1 MPGDDS
7 AVSATAP
14 GTPGAGAGRPVGR
27 SAVRR
32 RVRRLID
39 GGLLL
44 QGGVQGSPVLRL
56 FARWVRRPLLPAVR
70 LWRRNIQLKV
80 VATTLLMSLGVVLL
94 LGFVVIGQVRNG
106 LLDAKV
112 KGAESQATGGF
123 RVAETLA
130 RSAGEGTSDGNARDG
145 LPRQNSAIWL
155 NDLVQQMSA
164 SGQGA
169 FHVVTLNPPGE
180 GGNVSARAPRGSGN
194 VDAPASVPLTLREGV
209 DDNTGPSRSYT
220 RIIYSDGRPSQP
232 GLAIGTQLST
242 PQSDRYELYYLFPLA
257 QEEKS
262 LSLVKTTLAT
272 AGLFVVVLLGA
283 IAWLVV
289 RQVVTPVRMA
299 AGIAERLSAGRLQE
313 RMKVT
318 GEDDIARLGEAFNKM
333 AQNLQLKIQ
342 QLEAL
347 SRMQRRF
354 VSDVSHELRTP
365 LTTVRMAADVI
376 HEARV
381 DFDPVTARSAELLA
395 DQLDRF
401 ESLLAD
407 LLEISRFDAGAAA
420 LEAEP
425 IDLREVVRRVVGGAE
440 PLAERKGTRIRVVG
454 DQQPVIAEAD
464 TRRVERVLRNLVVNA
479 VEHGEGRDVV
489 VRLATAGGAVAVAV
503 RDYGVGLKPG
513 EATRVFSRFWR
524 ADPARA
530 RTTGGTGLGLS
541 IALEDARLHGGWLQA
556 WGEPGGG
563 SQFRLT
569 LPRTADEALR
579 GSPIPLEPED
589 SRRNRDAAQGP
600 PPPPAD
606 GSAVTVPAQ
615 LSAAARAVPAPA
627 TGRRD
632 PAAGLHSRPGA
643 PRSAASTVP
652 PRAGGPGRS
661 PLPQQGG
668 STTGT
673 TPVVDPAALPSNG
686 SRVVPRRD
694 GTGPA
699 SATHGEATEDVT
711 TLCGP
716 GTTSGARRPHTPG
729 DGTGP
734 AAAPDTGARDGRGVR
749 KGHGD
754 GRDDGRGAGRG
765 AGDVDGDVGEDVDG
779 RDDGSGHEHVGGHGD
794 RHVGGRRDLGGRVD
808 ADRHRGGDRSAG
820 GDRGTGGAGDRTGA
834 PGTSAALTGT
844 TGDRPGNE
852 REEPRG

>member
-1 MPGDDS
+1 MSGDS
-7 AVSATAP
+7 AASAP
-14 GTPGAGAGRPVGR
+14 GRTGAGAGRPVGR
-27 SAVRR
+27 KTAGSRWG
-32 RVRRLID
+32 RLLE
-39 GGLLL
+39 GGLL

-56 FARWVRRPLLPAVR
+56 FMRWVRRPLLPVMR

-112 KGAESQATGGF
+112 NASQSQATGGF
-123 RVAETLA
+123 AVARQQADEA
-130 RSAGEGTSDGNARDG
+130 AAVPGDESAVDGRPA
-145 LPRQNSAIWL
+145 QNVIQWMS
-155 NDLVQQMSA
+155 DLVS
-164 SGQGA
+164 SLSSGGQGA
-169 FHVVTLNPPGE
+169 FDVVTLPAGSDSGNGRGPRAS
-180 GGNVSARAPRGSGN
+180 GGVDPNKSVPEDLRTRVSA
-194 VDAPASVPLTLREGV
+194 
-209 DDNTGPSRSYT
+209 NTAAAQSYT
-220 RIIYSDGRPSQP
+220 RITYSGTDKESQP
-232 GLAIGTQLST
+232 ALVIGKEVNDPNGDPYQ
-242 PQSDRYELYYLFPLA
+242 LYYLFPLT

-262 LSLVKTTLAT
+262 LSLVKGTLAT

-342 QLEAL
+342 QLEDL

-401 ESLLAD
+401 ESLLSD

-420 LEAEP
+420 LEADA
-425 IDLREVVRRVVGGAE
+425 IDLREVVRRVVSGAE
-440 PLAERKGTRIRVVG
+440 PLAERKGTHIRVVG
-454 DQQPVIAEAD
+454 DQQPVVAEAD
-464 TRRVERVLRNLVVNA
+464 ARRLERVLRNLVVNA
-479 VEHGEGRDVV
+479 VEHGEGKDVV
-489 VRLATAGGAVAVAV
+489 VRLASAGGAVAVAV

-569 LPRTADEALR
+569 LPRTADEPLR
-579 GSPIPLEPED
+579 GSPIPLEPKD
-589 SRRNRDAAQGP
+589 SRRNRGLNAAGP
-600 PPPPAD
+600 PRGGEKTA
-606 GSAVTVPAQ
+606 TVPVQPTGEISPLARP
-615 LSAAARAVPAPA
+615 SAAPTA
-627 TGRRD
+627 D
-632 PAAGLHSRPGA
+632 P
-643 PRSAASTVP
+643 T
-652 PRAGGPGRS
+652 
-661 PLPQQGG
+661 
-668 STTGT
+668 
-673 TPVVDPAALPSNG
+673 ALPGNG
-686 SRVVPRRD
+686 ARVVPRPAGGAVRPHDDTTTTAPD
-694 GTGPA
+694 GVRGTA
-699 SATHGEATEDVT
+699 SDRPGTRVAEPGRQGEAT
-711 TLCGP
+711 
-716 GTTSGARRPHTPG
+716 R
-729 DGTGP
+729 
-734 AAAPDTGARDGRGVR
+734 GR
-749 KGHGD
+749 
-754 GRDDGRGAGRG
+754 
-765 AGDVDGDVGEDVDG
+765 
-779 RDDGSGHEHVGGHGD
+779 
-794 RHVGGRRDLGGRVD
+794 
-808 ADRHRGGDRSAG
+808 
-820 GDRGTGGAGDRTGA
+820 
-834 PGTSAALTGT
+834 
-844 TGDRPGNE
+844 
-852 REEPRG
+852 

>member
-1 MPGDDS
+1 MTGDS
-7 AVSATAP
+7 AASAP
-14 GTPGAGAGRPVGR
+14 GRSGARPERPVGR
-27 SAVRR
+27 KKPGSRWGR
-32 RVRRLID
+32 FLES
-39 GGLLL
+39 GLLL
-44 QGGVQGSPVLRL
+44 QGGVQGSPVIRL
-56 FARWVRRPLLPAVR
+56 FMRWVRRPLLPVMR

-80 VATTLLMSLGVVLL
+80 VVTTLLMSLGVVLL

-112 KGAESQATGGF
+112 KASQSQATGGF
-123 RVAETLA
+123 AVAKQRA
-130 RSAGEGTSDGNARDG
+130 DDAASGTGDDGATSVG
-145 LPRQNSAIWL
+145 GPAQNVTPWMS
-155 NDLVQQMSA
+155 DLVS
-164 SGQGA
+164 SLSSGGQGA
-169 FHVVTLNPPGE
+169 FDVVTLPATDAEGAGGRGQRASGE
-180 GGNVSARAPRGSGN
+180 
-194 VDAPASVPLTLREGV
+194 VDWNRSVPADLRERIGKS
-209 DDNTGPSRSYT
+209 TTAAQSYT
-220 RIIYSDGRPSQP
+220 RITYNNPTKDSQP
-232 GLAIGTQLST
+232 GLVIGQQVDD
-242 PQSDRYELYYLFPLA
+242 PNGDPYQLYYLFPLT

-262 LSLVKTTLAT
+262 LSLVKGTLAT

-333 AQNLQLKIQ
+333 AQNLQLKIS
-342 QLEAL
+342 QLEDL

-425 IDLREVVRRVVGGAE
+425 IDLRDVVRRVVSGAE
-440 PLAERKGTRIRVVG
+440 PLAERKGTRIRVLG
-454 DQQPVIAEAD
+454 DQQPVVAEAD
-464 TRRVERVLRNLVVNA
+464 ARRVERVLRNLVVNA

-489 VRLATAGGAVAVAV
+489 VKLAAAGGAVAVAV

-569 LPRTADEALR
+569 LPRTADEPLR
-579 GSPIPLEPED
+579 GSPIPLEPKD
-589 SRRNRDAAQGP
+589 SRRNRGLDDAGLP
-600 PPPPAD
+600 CGGGD
-606 GSAVTVPAQ
+606 GEKRATVPAQ
-615 LSAAARAVPAPA
+615 PVSGPVSQGAK
-627 TGRRD
+627 RD
-632 PAAGLHSRPGA
+632 PIP
-643 PRSAASTVP
+643 PRSAPTA
-652 PRAGGPGRS
+652 
-661 PLPQQGG
+661 
-668 STTGT
+668 
-673 TPVVDPAALPSNG
+673 DPTALPGQG
-686 SRVVPRRD
+686 SRVVPR
-694 GTGPA
+694 PA
-699 SATHGEATEDVT
+699 SGTRRQEEPAGAEQQ
-711 TLCGP
+711 GP
-716 GTTSGARRPHTPG
+716 GDDAGRPE
-729 DGTGP
+729 
-734 AAAPDTGARDGRGVR
+734 
-749 KGHGD
+749 
-754 GRDDGRGAGRG
+754 GAGREGG
-765 AGDVDGDVGEDVDG
+765 AGGRAGRDPVVNGPRDEDDHSAGTGSRATGPGDVDRQGEASRG
-779 RDDGSGHEHVGGHGD
+779 R
-794 RHVGGRRDLGGRVD
+794 
-808 ADRHRGGDRSAG
+808 
-820 GDRGTGGAGDRTGA
+820 
-834 PGTSAALTGT
+834 
-844 TGDRPGNE
+844 
-852 REEPRG
+852 

>member
-1 MPGDDS
+1 MSRDSSPVPPG
-7 AVSATAP
+7 AP
-14 GTPGAGAGRPVGR
+14 GGR
-27 SAVRR
+27 SGRTGGPPRR
-32 RVRRLID
+32 GSTFGRLLD

-80 VATTLLMSLGVVLL
+80 VVTTLLMSLGVVLM
-94 LGFVVIGQVRNG
+94 LGFAVMSSVNNG
-106 LLDAKV
+106 LLKAKV
-112 KGAESQATGGF
+112 KASQSQADGGF
-123 RVAETLA
+123 RAAQDEA
-130 RSAGEGTSDGNARDG
+130 
-145 LPRQNSAIWL
+145 NSARPSSGQESGTADGRTTPPTAVWMSDLVEQLSSGGQSAFNVVTLSPTSTGSGSGSGSVRGPRASGGVDPIQSVPEELRESVDKGTRAYQSNTRIVFNDGREAQPGLVIGKRL
-155 NDLVQQMSA
+155 NDLN
-164 SGQGA
+164 GA
-169 FHVVTLNPPGE
+169 P
-180 GGNVSARAPRGSGN
+180 
-194 VDAPASVPLTLREGV
+194 
-209 DDNTGPSRSYT
+209 Y
-220 RIIYSDGRPSQP
+220 Q
-232 GLAIGTQLST
+232 
-242 PQSDRYELYYLFPLA
+242 LYYLFPLT
-257 QEEKS
+257 QEEES
-262 LSLVKTTLAT
+262 LGVVRTTLAT

-299 AGIAERLSAGRLQE
+299 AGVAERLSAGRLQE

-342 QLEAL
+342 QLEEL

-440 PLAERKGTRIRVVG
+440 PLAERKGTRVRIVG
-454 DQQPVIAEAD
+454 DHQPVIAEAD
-464 TRRVERVLRNLVVNA
+464 ARRVERVLRNLVVNA
-479 VEHGEGRDVV
+479 VEHGEGQDVV
-489 VRLATAGGAVAVAV
+489 VRLAAAGGAVAVAV

-569 LPRTADEALR
+569 LPRTADEPLR

-589 SRRNRDAAQGP
+589 SRRHRGLNDAGLPLGGLNKLA
-600 PPPPAD
+600 
-606 GSAVTVPAQ
+606 TVPAQ
-615 LSAAARAVPAPA
+615 PSAAERVAP
-627 TGRRD
+627 
-632 PAAGLHSRPGA
+632 P
-643 PRSAASTVP
+643 VP
-652 PRAGGPGRS
+652 PRA
-661 PLPQQGG
+661 PLAPRLAQAAA
-668 STTGT
+668 T
-673 TPVVDPAALPSNG
+673 VDPTALPG
-686 SRVVPRRD
+686 SGARVVPRRPLD
-694 GTGPA
+694 DEMARGDETRRGGGEPGPEADPAGEAAGESAEESAGEGVDEAAGGTGE
-699 SATHGEATEDVT
+699 STREGEA
-711 TLCGP
+711 
-716 GTTSGARRPHTPG
+716 SR
-729 DGTGP
+729 
-734 AAAPDTGARDGRGVR
+734 GR
-749 KGHGD
+749 
-754 GRDDGRGAGRG
+754 
-765 AGDVDGDVGEDVDG
+765 
-779 RDDGSGHEHVGGHGD
+779 
-794 RHVGGRRDLGGRVD
+794 
-808 ADRHRGGDRSAG
+808 
-820 GDRGTGGAGDRTGA
+820 
-834 PGTSAALTGT
+834 
-844 TGDRPGNE
+844 
-852 REEPRG
+852 

>member
-1 MPGDDS
+1 MTGDS
-7 AVSATAP
+7 AASAP
-14 GTPGAGAGRPVGR
+14 GRTGARPERPVGR
-27 SAVRR
+27 KSAGSRWAR
-32 RVRRLID
+32 ILE
-39 GGLLL
+39 GGLL

-56 FARWVRRPLLPAVR
+56 LLRWVRRPLLPVMR

-112 KGAESQATGGF
+112 KASQSQATGGF
-123 RVAETLA
+123 AAAKQRADEAAAGTADDGTTVDD
-130 RSAGEGTSDGNARDG
+130 RSEQNVTSWM
-145 LPRQNSAIWL
+145 S
-155 NDLVQQMSA
+155 DLVS
-164 SGQGA
+164 SLSSGGQGA
-169 FHVVTLNPPGE
+169 FEVVTLPASTGSDT
-180 GGNVSARAPRGSGN
+180 GGRGRRASGD
-194 VDAPASVPLTLREGV
+194 VDPTASVPEALRERI
-209 DDNTGPSRSYT
+209 DSATGAFQSYT
-220 RIIYSDGRPSQP
+220 RIVYQPSAQKDSQP
-232 GLAIGTQLST
+232 ALVIGKQVND
-242 PQSDRYELYYLFPLA
+242 PNGDPYQLYYLFPLS

-262 LSLVKTTLAT
+262 LSLVKGTLAT

-342 QLEAL
+342 QLEDL

-376 HEARV
+376 HEARE
-381 DFDPVTARSAELLA
+381 DFDPVTARSAELLT

-425 IDLREVVRRVVGGAE
+425 IDLREVVRRVVTGAE
-440 PLAERKGTRIRVVG
+440 PLAERKGTRIRILG
-454 DQQPVIAEAD
+454 DQQPIVAEAD
-464 TRRVERVLRNLVVNA
+464 ARRVERVLRNLVVNA

-489 VRLATAGGAVAVAV
+489 VKLAAAGGAVAVAV

-569 LPRTADEALR
+569 LPRTADEPLR
-579 GSPIPLEPED
+579 GSPIPLEPKD
-589 SRRNRDAAQGP
+589 SRRNRGLNDAGLPRGGGEKA
-600 PPPPAD
+600 A
-606 GSAVTVPAQ
+606 TVPAQ
-615 LSAAARAVPAPA
+615 PTGDQVTPMTSRDPIAPRGTAVPKA
-627 TGRRD
+627 D
-632 PAAGLHSRPGA
+632 P
-643 PRSAASTVP
+643 T
-652 PRAGGPGRS
+652 
-661 PLPQQGG
+661 
-668 STTGT
+668 
-673 TPVVDPAALPSNG
+673 ALPGNG
-686 SRVVPRRD
+686 ARVVPR
-694 GTGPA
+694 PA
-699 SATHGEATEDVT
+699 STARRQDDAPGAEGPPSEETGRAEESSKHGEA
-711 TLCGP
+711 
-716 GTTSGARRPHTPG
+716 SR
-729 DGTGP
+729 
-734 AAAPDTGARDGRGVR
+734 GR
-749 KGHGD
+749 
-754 GRDDGRGAGRG
+754 
-765 AGDVDGDVGEDVDG
+765 
-779 RDDGSGHEHVGGHGD
+779 
-794 RHVGGRRDLGGRVD
+794 
-808 ADRHRGGDRSAG
+808 
-820 GDRGTGGAGDRTGA
+820 
-834 PGTSAALTGT
+834 
-844 TGDRPGNE
+844 
-852 REEPRG
+852 